1 MTFYR
6 VNNFW
11 KAFSTSFLDY
21 RNEYNK
27 TKNNISASQ
36 AREDLLGSVQRD
48 IEEYRGLNG
57 STRQEMYANERDHLL
72 SSDRLADTAIEIAR
86 NGSKSINHCGQNH
99 QSFAPINWLKM
110 APRS

>member
-1 MTFYR
+1 MPF
-6 VNNFW
+6 
-11 KAFSTSFLDY
+11 FLDY

-57 STRQEMYANERDHLL
+57 STRQDMYANERDHLL

-86 NGSKSINHCGQNH
+86 KGSKSVNSCWESIKLVVR
-99 QSFAPINWLKM
+99 LK
-110 APRS
+110 SGKKS